1 MGRGGAWIVRCGE
14 DLVVHERSG
23 GVWRHGGILWGG
35 TFNLQGH
42 KDRQD
47 IAYYEIL
54 VQNFDLA
61 QLGLQEKPTKIFT
74 YSYNLKSEDGY
85 WFETWWPCPIS
96 IFFAYSSQELSV
108 HNFNI
113 SMLCNQ
119 LH

>member
-1 MGRGGAWIVRCGE
+1 MQWW
-14 DLVVHERSG
+14 
-23 GVWRHGGILWGG
+23 GVETWGDFVGG

-42 KDRQD
+42 KDRQA

-85 WFETWWPCPIS
+85 
-96 IFFAYSSQELSV
+96 
-108 HNFNI
+108 
-113 SMLCNQ
+113 
-119 LH
+119 

>member
-1 MGRGGAWIVRCGE
+1 M
-14 DLVVHERSG
+14 
-23 GVWRHGGILWGG
+23 GG

-85 WFETWWPCPIS
+85 
-96 IFFAYSSQELSV
+96 
-108 HNFNI
+108 
-113 SMLCNQ
+113 
-119 LH
+119 